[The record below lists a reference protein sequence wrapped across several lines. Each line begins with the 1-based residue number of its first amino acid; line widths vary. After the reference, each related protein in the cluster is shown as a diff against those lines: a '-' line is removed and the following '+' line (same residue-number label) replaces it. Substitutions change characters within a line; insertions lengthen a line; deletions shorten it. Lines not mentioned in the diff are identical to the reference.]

1 MERVKKLSNELGFM
15 IAYLFLVSVLVLP
28 AKSQEA
34 KTPERQRA
42 EFEVASVKPS
52 ESRRGSIGAHVY
64 PGGRVVFE
72 NSTLELLIEYAFD
85 VQPFQVSGGPAWTRD
100 FQYRYEIE
108 ARPPSNSESSKA
120 NPSTPKAA
128 LNQEQREMLQALLM
142 DRFQLQFHRETRQG
156 PVYFLTLGKG
166 ALKLAEVKH
175 ESEFEWVGSVA
186 GAAINGDG
194 LAGKNISMPVLA
206 QRLSRYLQKPVF
218 DQTGLKGFF
227 DFKYQY
233 ATDDAQPDVISC
245 ILTSLQGVGLKLQPS
260 QGPVETIVIDHA
272 EKPSAN

>member
-1 MERVKKLSNELGFM
+1 MNKLGFM
-15 IAYLFLVSVLVLP
+15 TAYIFLLSFVVLA

-34 KTPERQRA
+34 KMPVQQRA

-52 ESRRGSIGAHVY
+52 GSARGMIGYQVY
-64 PGGRVVFE
+64 PGGRVVMG
-72 NSTLELLIEYAFD
+72 NSTLELLIEFAFD
-85 VQPFQVSGGPAWTRD
+85 VQPFQVSGGPAWMRD
-100 FQYRYEIE
+100 YQSRYDIE
-108 ARPPSNSESSKA
+108 ARPPSTSKSSQA
-120 NPSTPKAA
+120 NPTSRNAP

-156 PVYFLTLGKG
+156 PVYLLTLGKG
-166 ALKLAEVKH
+166 ALKLTEVKDKGD
-175 ESEFEWVGSVA
+175 FEWVGSA
-186 GAAINGDG
+186 HGGGAINGDG

-206 QRLSRYLQKPVF
+206 QRLSRYLKKPTF

-227 DFKYQY
+227 DFSFEY
-233 ATDDAQPDVISC
+233 ATEEVRPDVRPDVIPC
-245 ILTSLQGVGLKLQPS
+245 ILTSLEGIGLKLKPS